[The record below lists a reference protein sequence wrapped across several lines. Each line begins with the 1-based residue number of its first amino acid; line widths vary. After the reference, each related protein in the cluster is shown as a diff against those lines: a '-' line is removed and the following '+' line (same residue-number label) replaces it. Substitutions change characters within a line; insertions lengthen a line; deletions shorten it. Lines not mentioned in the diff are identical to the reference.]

1 MAWYDQG
8 GNGAG
13 TGGRPPQPDIEEVLK
28 KAGDFFRDFK
38 KKGTTI
44 WPIIVIAA
52 LLLLGLNGFYTVEP
66 EEVGVVKRFG
76 KAVRVTK
83 PGPHLK
89 IPIIEAVLKPQVTKV
104 HRMEIGF
111 RTIDPGPPARYRKI
125 DKEAQMLTGDENIV
139 AVEFIVQFKIK
150 DPIAFIFNVRDQGKT
165 IKDAAEA
172 AMTQVVGKNLIDD
185 VLTEGK
191 FQVQQEIKS
200 LLQKIL
206 DSYDTGII
214 VDMVQLQDVLPPDP
228 VVASFKDVVSARE
241 DRERAVEQA
250 EGYKNDLI
258 PKAKGGAE
266 KIISEAMGYKEAT
279 INRAKGD
286 ASRFLQVLAEYS
298 KARDVTRKK
307 IYIETMED
315 VLSRVEKVIIEGKA
329 GENFLPY
336 LPLRR
341 ESEKGGRK

>member
-1 MAWYDQG
+1 
-8 GNGAG
+8 
-13 TGGRPPQPDIEEVLK
+13 
-28 KAGDFFRDFK
+28 
-38 KKGTTI
+38 
-44 WPIIVIAA
+44 
-52 LLLLGLNGFYTVEP
+52 
-66 EEVGVVKRFG
+66 
-76 KAVRVTK
+76 
-83 PGPHLK
+83 
-89 IPIIEAVLKPQVTKV
+89 
-104 HRMEIGF
+104 
-111 RTIDPGPPARYRKI
+111 
-125 DKEAQMLTGDENIV
+125 
-139 AVEFIVQFKIK
+139 
-150 DPIAFIFNVRDQGKT
+150 QGKT